1 MWGGRPRRRQR
12 RAARRRA
19 NAVAP
24 RRPRRRRGL
33 RARILAR
40 GATDVRP
47 AARLLLSTDIVKHV
61 QGCSREA
68 LRELSG
74 LGVIPVV
81 VGLLKPESAPV
92 VAATSLL
99 MLCGSS
105 EDACVCARNAGALPI
120 LLRATKREGSG
131 VALPFYTAMTVI
143 ARADA
148 GCRDD
153 LIEGG
158 AVAPIVRSIA
168 ASDPSVAS
176 EGAKGL
182 ARMLTGN
189 VGARAR
195 ADAAAAGAVGVL
207 CRLVAGVLKQAG
219 RGDAAAVSM
228 LVTTDFRSK
237 PSLVGALESLASLTG
252 QQDSC
257 GASCAAAAAAEGAVA
272 MSLGVRRF
280 ERVYGDIFFYTAVL
294 LAAVVKND
302 PRGVARAGA
311 REAGAFAL
319 IARAITARQDDP
331 NMAGALC
338 HALSAVIGTCPEHLA
353 GMDMAQAS
361 CAIPALVRLLGC
373 DEWEARATAST
384 VLMRVTCG
392 PPRSPAAA
400 NGARAASGRSSAH

>member
-1 MWGGRPRRRQR
+1 MW
-12 RAARRRA
+12 
-19 NAVAP
+19 
-24 RRPRRRRGL
+24 
-33 RARILAR
+33 
-40 GATDVRP
+40 
-47 AARLLLSTDIVKHV
+47 
-61 QGCSREA
+61 
-68 LRELSG
+68 
-74 LGVIPVV
+74 
-81 VGLLKPESAPV
+81 
-92 VAATSLL
+92 
-99 MLCGSS
+99 
-105 EDACVCARNAGALPI
+105 
-120 LLRATKREGSG
+120 
-131 VALPFYTAMTVI
+131 
-143 ARADA
+143 
-148 GCRDD
+148 
-153 LIEGG
+153 
-158 AVAPIVRSIA
+158 
-168 ASDPSVAS
+168 
-176 EGAKGL
+176 
-182 ARMLTGN
+182 
-189 VGARAR
+189 ARAR

-319 IARAITARQDDP
+319 LARAIMARQDDP

-353 GMDMAQAS
+353 GLDMAQAS

-392 PPRSPAAA
+392 PPRSPASA
-400 NGARAASGRSSAH
+400 NAARAHGLGALECALKMMSAPMMNEVCAAGDLLHSLLSLDESNYARLLRAGGVRDMTTLLHSPSGPKMAWGSLLLAECARRDPAGVRAALQGGGGAGAARVRVT